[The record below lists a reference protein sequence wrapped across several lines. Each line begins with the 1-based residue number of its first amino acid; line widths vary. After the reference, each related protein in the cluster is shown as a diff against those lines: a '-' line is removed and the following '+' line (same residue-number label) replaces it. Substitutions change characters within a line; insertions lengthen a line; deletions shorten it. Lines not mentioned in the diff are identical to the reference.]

1 MNMKKNSQIVAAVL
15 LLAVLTFACS
25 VPSAA
30 TETPTPAQ
38 VVAPVSPFVGL
49 WMSETESLVFTQK
62 NLYRIQSNPETGQV
76 NEQFAEI
83 IVNDP
88 STSHITLRIQW
99 VRVNGISVGFDV
111 PVYSLSYKVNGDV
124 LQIGLGSEAE
134 FTTELLPTIYYRK

>member
-1 MNMKKNSQIVAAVL
+1 MKKHSQIVTVVL

-30 TETPTPAQ
+30 TETPTLAQ
-38 VVAPVSPFVGL
+38 VEPPPSPFIGL

-76 NEQFAEI
+76 NEQFSEI

-88 STSHITLRIQW
+88 ATSHITLRIQW
-99 VRVNGISVGFDV
+99 VRVNGISVGFDA
-111 PVYSLSYKVNGDV
+111 PVYSLSYKTDGSV
-124 LQIGLGSEAE
+124 LQIGLGTESE
-134 FTTELLPTIYYRK
+134 FTTELSPTIYYRK

>member
-1 MNMKKNSQIVAAVL
+1 MKKHSQIVAAVL

-49 WMSETESLVFTQK
+49 WMSEAESLVFTQK

-88 STSHITLRIQW
+88 ASSHITLRIQW
-99 VRVNGISVGFDV
+99 VRVNGISVGFDA

-134 FTTELLPTIYYRK
+134 FTTELLPIIYYRK